1 MMIAYLGLGFILF
14 IGVVFVGL
22 KLLKQKPKKSLKV
35 GDYVMF
41 KFKYKNLFPQVP
53 TSHALVI
60 EKIIDNEAVVVYMT
74 LTAISKET
82 MPLYVLARAS

>member
-1 MMIAYLGLGFILF
+1 MIAYIGLGIILLS
-14 IGVVFVGL
+14 GVVLVGL
-22 KLLKQKPKKSLKV
+22 QFYKQKPKTPLKA

-41 KFKYKNLFPQVP
+41 KSKYKNLFPQVP

-60 EKIIDNEAVVVYMT
+60 EKIFDNEAVVVFLT
-74 LTAISKET
+74 LNAISRET

>member
-1 MMIAYLGLGFILF
+1 
-14 IGVVFVGL
+14 
-22 KLLKQKPKKSLKV
+22 
-35 GDYVMF
+35 MF
-41 KFKYKNLFPQVP
+41 KTKYKNLFPQVP

>member
-1 MMIAYLGLGFILF
+1 MIIAYLGLGVILF
-14 IGVVFVGL
+14 SGVVLVGL
-22 KLLKQKPKKSLKV
+22 KLLKQQPKKPLRV

-41 KFKYKNLFPQVP
+41 KSKYKNLFPQVP

-60 EKIIDNEAVVVYMT
+60 EKIFDNEAVVVFMT
-74 LTAISKET
+74 LNAITRET

>member
-1 MMIAYLGLGFILF
+1 MIAYIGLSIMLLS
-14 IGVVFVGL
+14 GVSVVGL
-22 KLLKQKPKKSLKV
+22 KLFKQKPVKHLKV

-41 KFKYKNLFPQVP
+41 KSKYKNLFPQVP

-74 LTAISKET
+74 LNAISKET

>member
-14 IGVVFVGL
+14 TGVVFVGL

-35 GDYVMF
+35 GDYVML
-41 KFKYKNLFPQVP
+41 KSKYKNLFPQVP
-53 TSHALVI
+53 TSYALVI
-60 EKIIDNEAVVVYMT
+60 EKIIDNEAVVVYIT